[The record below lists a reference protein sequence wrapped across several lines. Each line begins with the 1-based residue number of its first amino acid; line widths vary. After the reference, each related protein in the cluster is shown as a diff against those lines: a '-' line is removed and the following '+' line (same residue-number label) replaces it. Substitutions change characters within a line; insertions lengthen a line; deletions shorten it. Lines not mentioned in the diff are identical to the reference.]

1 MLFSLFCKVVSYLKI
16 ISILLFSLFFLNCAG
31 TLEEELKKLDQIY
44 GYCDNPQRN
53 LRGIKYDTCK
63 AKERAAGPDGKV
75 DDKSALSFDELVE
88 KFTVGTKQTLVK
100 SSVNTYLWRS
110 SLQTVAAYDL
120 KIADNQGGFIQT
132 EWIYESNEPN
142 KRCIIKIQ
150 INSVELVSDGVQTT
164 IKCEEKI
171 KDNWQDDGSNY
182 FAEEKK
188 LILRILEL
196 ASQYSSGAS

>member
-1 MLFSLFCKVVSYLKI
+1 MLFSLFCKVVSHLKI
-16 ISILLFSLFFLNCAG
+16 ISILLFPLFFLNCAG
-31 TLEEELKKLDQIY
+31 TLEEDLKKLDQIY

-53 LRGIKYDTCK
+53 LRGLKYDTCK

-75 DDKSALSFDELVE
+75 DDKSPLSFDELVE
-88 KFTVGTKQTLVK
+88 KFTGGPKQTLVTA
-100 SSVNTYLWRS
+100 SVNPYLWRS
-110 SLQTVAAYDL
+110 SLETVEAYDL

-150 INSVELVSDGVQTT
+150 INSIELVSDGVQTT

-196 ASQYSSGAS
+196 ASRYSSGAS